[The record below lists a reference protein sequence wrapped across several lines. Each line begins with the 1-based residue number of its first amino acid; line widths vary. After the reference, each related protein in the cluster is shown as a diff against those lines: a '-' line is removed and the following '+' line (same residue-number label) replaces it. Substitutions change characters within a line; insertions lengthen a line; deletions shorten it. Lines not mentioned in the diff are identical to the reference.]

1 MSSKVLVPTS
11 PFTKLQV
18 KKSPPEAASSG
29 FFVGGDAGAR
39 VAHLE
44 HSVRFLQEQHR
55 QMLSGLHAEIEALR
69 ERNRDLQ
76 FQLIFNKD
84 TAPKPVAT
92 VGEEPAEI
100 NEEVQSLRVDVS
112 RLEREAAA
120 ARGEARAAEARA
132 LQLQKQLDALT
143 EKLKSLECRSGEGG
157 GGGGGGGEG
166 EGGEEAGGVG
176 GGESR
181 GTLRARLAD
190 AERLV
195 RRLRGD
201 AERQRREVLAG
212 AAAAAAPGGA
222 VTNLLFDGAAARH
235 AHLQC
240 MKNSLQATVRAG
252 GLDSFGFQNTYNFTP
267 MQDFWVDTL
276 LDVCRDMPRGG
287 RRRPLALPELV
298 PHRATIF
305 ANPHARGRNYAYDKS
320 KKSSVT
326 NGDTGKG
333 KHSGQHSREESHEQT
348 RLKEL
353 STDNL
358 SKKNDKT
365 KVNSMATYPELK
377 IVVTKIIPHG
387 KVNVAGAGGVGGVGG
402 AGGPP
407 APPPPQARHRPHYD
421 NHSKVIYLLPQ
432 VFRRNDNF

>member
-1 MSSKVLVPTS
+1 MASKVLVPTS
-11 PFTKLQV
+11 PFAKLQV

-29 FFVGGDAGAR
+29 FFVGSDAGAR

-84 TAPKPVAT
+84 SAPKSSAT
-92 VGEEPAEI
+92 VGDEPAEI
-100 NEEVQSLRVDVS
+100 NEEVQSLRVDVC

-143 EKLKSLECRSGEGG
+143 EYCNFYIQSKS
-157 GGGGGGGEG
+157 
-166 EGGEEAGGVG
+166 
-176 GGESR
+176 
-181 GTLRARLAD
+181 
-190 AERLV
+190 
-195 RRLRGD
+195 
-201 AERQRREVLAG
+201 
-212 AAAAAAPGGA
+212 
-222 VTNLLFDGAAARH
+222 
-235 AHLQC
+235 LQC
-240 MKNSLQATVRAG
+240 MKNSLQASVRAG
-252 GLDSFGFQNTYNFTP
+252 ALDSFGFQNTYHFPP

-276 LDVCRDMPRGG
+276 ADEMPRGG

-305 ANPHARGRNYAYDKS
+305 ANTHARGRSYGYEKS
-320 KKSSVT
+320 KKTTVT
-326 NGDTGKG
+326 NGDTVNGKPT
-333 KHSGQHSREESHEQT
+333 EEHHEQT

-353 STDNL
+353 SIDNL
-358 SKKNDKT
+358 SKKKDKT
-365 KVNSMATYPELK
+365 KVDSMVTYPELK

-387 KVNVAGAGGVGGVGG
+387 KGPAGE
-402 AGGPP
+402 
-407 APPPPQARHRPHYD
+407 ARPRPRRHHRKHTTD
-421 NHSKVIYLLPQ
+421 HT
-432 VFRRNDNF
+432 

>member
-1 MSSKVLVPTS
+1 MASKVLVPTS
-11 PFTKLQV
+11 PFAKLQV

-29 FFVGGDAGAR
+29 FFVGSDAGAR

-84 TAPKPVAT
+84 SAPKSSAT
-92 VGEEPAEI
+92 VGDEPAEI
-100 NEEVQSLRVDVS
+100 NEEVQSLRVDVC

-143 EKLKSLECRSGEGG
+143 EKLKTLECRSGEGEGGAEPEGGAGAG
-157 GGGGGGGEG
+157 GGG
-166 EGGEEAGGVG
+166 G

-240 MKNSLQATVRAG
+240 MKNSLQASVRAG
-252 GLDSFGFQNTYNFTP
+252 ALDSFGFQNTYHFPP

-276 LDVCRDMPRGG
+276 ADEMPRGG

-305 ANPHARGRNYAYDKS
+305 ANTHARGRSYGYEKS
-320 KKSSVT
+320 KKTSVT
-326 NGDTGKG
+326 NGDTVNGKPT
-333 KHSGQHSREESHEQT
+333 EEHHEQT

-353 STDNL
+353 SIDNL
-358 SKKNDKT
+358 SKKKDKT
-365 KVNSMATYPELK
+365 KVDSMVTYPELK

-387 KVNVAGAGGVGGVGG
+387 KGRCDL
-402 AGGPP
+402 
-407 APPPPQARHRPHYD
+407 Q
-421 NHSKVIYLLPQ
+421 
-432 VFRRNDNF
+432 

>member
-1 MSSKVLVPTS
+1 MASKVLVPTS
-11 PFTKLQV
+11 PFAKLQV

-29 FFVGGDAGAR
+29 FFVGADAGAR

-84 TAPKPVAT
+84 SAPKSSAT
-92 VGEEPAEI
+92 IGDEPAVI
-100 NEEVQSLRVDVS
+100 NEEVQSLRVDVC

-143 EKLKSLECRSGEGG
+143 VKLKTLDCRSGEG
-157 GGGGGGGEG
+157 EG
-166 EGGEEAGGVG
+166 EGGGEAESGAGGGSGG

-201 AERQRREVLAG
+201 AERQRREVHAG

-252 GLDSFGFQNTYNFTP
+252 AFDSFGFQNTYAFPP
-267 MQDFWVDTL
+267 MQDYWVDTL
-276 LDVCRDMPRGG
+276 AEEVPRGG

-305 ANPHARGRNYAYDKS
+305 ANPHARGRSYGYEKS
-320 KKSSVT
+320 KKTSVT
-326 NGDTGKG
+326 NGDTVNGKPA
-333 KHSGQHSREESHEQT
+333 EEHHEQT

-358 SKKNDKT
+358 SKKNDK
-365 KVNSMATYPELK
+365 KVDSMVTYPELK

-387 KVNVAGAGGVGGVGG
+387 KVNVTGAGG
-402 AGGPP
+402 AGGAGP
-407 APPPPQARHRPHYD
+407 AGEARPRPRRHHRKHATD
-421 NHSKVIYLLPQ
+421 HT
-432 VFRRNDNF
+432 